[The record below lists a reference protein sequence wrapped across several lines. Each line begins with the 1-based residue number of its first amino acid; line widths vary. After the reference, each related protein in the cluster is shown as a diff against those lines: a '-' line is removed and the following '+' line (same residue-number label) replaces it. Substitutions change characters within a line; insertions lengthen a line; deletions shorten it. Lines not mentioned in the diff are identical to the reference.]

1 MWNTKATIKQC
12 QIRNACFQM
21 FYYFHYSAC
30 YLFTTFFSAYL
41 DYIKP
46 LICWSFSRIWVIACT
61 CYLKQVVFLL
71 KLYILTGRKLEKV
84 IVLPNMKIIYN
95 SSAPLSSTTSGNFL
109 QTAKIISRRDPK
121 MYGYSSCEK
130 RGSNWKFFWYSRII
144 LLVEDLWLPR
154 IYYFLSDSKGVIS
167 ITGVHWNC
175 VNILLIGMYC

>member
-71 KLYILTGRKLEKV
+71 KLYILAGRKVEKV

-95 SSAPLSSTTSGNFL
+95 SSAPLSSTTSGIFFYRL
-109 QTAKIISRRDPK
+109 QKSYLEEILKCMVIPLVRREEATE
-121 MYGYSSCEK
+121 S
-130 RGSNWKFFWYSRII
+130 FFGIPE
-144 LLVEDLWLPR
+144 L
-154 IYYFLSDSKGVIS
+154 
-167 ITGVHWNC
+167 
-175 VNILLIGMYC
+175 YC

>member
-1 MWNTKATIKQC
+1 MWNTKANIKQC

-46 LICWSFSRIWVIACT
+46 LICYFSRIWVIACT
-61 CYLKQVVFLL
+61 CLKQVFFLL

-84 IVLPNMKIIYN
+84 ITLSNMKIIYN
-95 SSAPLSSTTSGNFL
+95 SSAPLSLTTWDFFYRLQKSYLEEILNVWLFL
-109 QTAKIISRRDPK
+109 LWEERKQQKV
-121 MYGYSSCEK
+121 
-130 RGSNWKFFWYSRII
+130 FWYSRII

-154 IYYFLSDSKGVIS
+154 IYYFLFLFWTPKV
-167 ITGVHWNC
+167 
-175 VNILLIGMYC
+175 

>member
-1 MWNTKATIKQC
+1 MWNTKANIKQC

-61 CYLKQVVFLL
+61 RCLKQVFFLL

-95 SSAPLSSTTSGNFL
+95 SFAPLSSTTSGIFFYEL
-109 QTAKIISRRDPK
+109 RKSYLEEILKCMVIPLVRSEEATESFCDIIPEL
-121 MYGYSSCEK
+121 C
-130 RGSNWKFFWYSRII
+130 
-144 LLVEDLWLPR
+144 
-154 IYYFLSDSKGVIS
+154 
-167 ITGVHWNC
+167 C
-175 VNILLIGMYC
+175 

>member
-1 MWNTKATIKQC
+1 MWNTKANIKQC

-61 CYLKQVVFLL
+61 RCLKQVFFLL

-84 IVLPNMKIIYN
+84 IVLPNMKIIYIC
-95 SSAPLSSTTSGNFL
+95 SSVLYDFWDFFYRLQKSYLEEIVKCMVIPLV
-109 QTAKIISRRDPK
+109 RREEATE
-121 MYGYSSCEK
+121 S
-130 RGSNWKFFWYSRII
+130 FFGIPE
-144 LLVEDLWLPR
+144 L
-154 IYYFLSDSKGVIS
+154 
-167 ITGVHWNC
+167 
-175 VNILLIGMYC
+175 YC